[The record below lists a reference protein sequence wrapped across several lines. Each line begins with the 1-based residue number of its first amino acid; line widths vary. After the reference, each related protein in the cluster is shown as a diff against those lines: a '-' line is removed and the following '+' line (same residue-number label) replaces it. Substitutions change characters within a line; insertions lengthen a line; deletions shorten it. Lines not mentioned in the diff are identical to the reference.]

1 MLYCNPWVQ
10 ITLAVQLDLWSL
22 FWSGLKY
29 VGWISLCSLVV
40 VFLGISVRLFVV
52 FGQVLHYG
60 GKFQRFTWF
69 SAWGPDSKCKC
80 KCYGLQSSISIYI
93 LSLNFTFT
101 PWPGFQN
108 FFTQVICLSSLREHT
123 TVLPQCSTHTKNP
136 LAARY
141 PLLLGG
147 ERHRQGDI
155 QPGPKHCHLWESN
168 PHRGDSLWLNDIELH
183 VIWVP
188 NKYTDDYNTTTN
200 VLIVL

>member
-1 MLYCNPWVQ
+1 MVGSFRGLLGSLHGAQ
-10 ITLAVQLDLWSL
+10 IVNANVNVMVYSL
-22 FWSGLKY
+22 
-29 VGWISLCSLVV
+29 
-40 VFLGISVRLFVV
+40 
-52 FGQVLHYG
+52 
-60 GKFQRFTWF
+60 
-69 SAWGPDSKCKC
+69 
-80 KCYGLQSSISIYI
+80 SISIYI

-123 TVLPQCSTHTKNP
+123 TVLPQYSTHTKNP

-168 PHRGDSLWLNDIELH
+168 PHRGDSL
-183 VIWVP
+183 
-188 NKYTDDYNTTTN
+188 
-200 VLIVL
+200 